1 MARITVEGCLDK
13 VESRFELI
21 LLASGRARQLSTTS
35 REPMVEWED
44 DKPTIVALREIEE
57 GLITKEILDKTLEE
71 DVLLDEFSIDREKPP
86 HAHREKRNSC
96 CIGVRTREQHSL
108 WCQSR
113 SK

>member
-13 VESRFELI
+13 VQSRFELI

-57 GLITKEILDKTLEE
+57 GLLDSETLERTLEE
-71 DVLLDEFSIDREKPP
+71 DVLLDEFSSPSYKEDEK
-86 HAHREKRNSC
+86 
-96 CIGVRTREQHSL
+96 IV
-108 WCQSR
+108 
-113 SK
+113 

>member
-13 VESRFELI
+13 VQSRFELI

-57 GLITKEILDKTLEE
+57 GLINNEILEKTLEE
-71 DVLLDEFSIDREKPP
+71 DMLLDEFSLDRQKP
-86 HAHREKRNSC
+86 KDD
-96 CIGVRTREQHSL
+96 IVG
-108 WCQSR
+108 
-113 SK
+113 

>member
-13 VESRFELI
+13 VQSRFELI
-21 LLASGRARQLSTTS
+21 IQASRRARQLSTTS

-71 DVLLDEFSIDREKPP
+71 DVLLDEFAIDKDKPQD
-86 HAHREKRNSC
+86 EI
-96 CIGVRTREQHSL
+96 IG
-108 WCQSR
+108 
-113 SK
+113 

>member
-13 VESRFELI
+13 VHSRFEFI

-57 GLITKEILDKTLEE
+57 GLITREILDKTLEE
-71 DVLLDEFSIDREKPP
+71 DLLLDEFSIERDKP
-86 HAHREKRNSC
+86 KDDV
-96 CIGVRTREQHSL
+96 IG
-108 WCQSR
+108 
-113 SK
+113 